1 MKWNPFKKQE
11 QAIRSDSSLI
21 NTFTGQG
28 TNLDKLMHIKPN
40 LMSNSTPQLNNQ
52 WWNSIALLRKI
63 INCVAED
70 ALKNGFKVNANI
82 GNNRLVSSSQE
93 SIEPQNISRL
103 IENRLYELH
112 VQERLTEALRYL
124 RTYSNGCLLYY
135 IVEADIPQVDL
146 TQPLPVD
153 IIQIDSINVIPE
165 SQFSIQFVEE
175 NPLSNLYHK
184 PRFHVHSSYIHPSR
198 INWMVKDWNRTL
210 KTGKSVLDDVL
221 EIVKSQNIAVWS
233 ISNLFYELSLKIFK
247 SPHTGKS
254 LNGDELKAFLE
265 RLRLAAST
273 QTTIALNTDEE
284 LIKQNFSI
292 GDSGKG
298 ILDWITDNIAILSEI
313 PQARLKGAAHG
324 VLASGNYDMMNYFE
338 YVKRIQKHYLY
349 KPLND
354 IVQMVIMERNGI
366 IRQTIPPEMLKNI
379 DWEIEFN
386 PLWELSTKDQAEL
399 EKLKAERDKLDIESG
414 KITPQEARTF
424 DPRFNSL
431 EVFDVSEGMSNE
443 E

>member
-1 MKWNPFKKQE
+1 MNWNPFKKQE

-28 TNLDKLMHIKPN
+28 TSLDKLMHIKPS
-40 LMSNSTPQLNNQ
+40 LMSSSTPQLNNN
-52 WWNSIALLRKI
+52 WWNSVALLRHI

-70 ALKNGFKVNANI
+70 SLKNGFKVNVNI
-82 GNNRLVSSSQE
+82 GNDRT
-93 SIEPQNISRL
+93 EPQNVSRL
-103 IENRLYELH
+103 IENRLYELK
-112 VQERLTEALRYL
+112 VNERLTEALRYL

-135 IVEADIPQVDL
+135 IVEADIPQTDL
-146 TQPLPVD
+146 TQALPID
-153 IIQIDSINVIPE
+153 IIKIDSINVIPE
-165 SQFSIQFVEE
+165 NQFSIQFIEE
-175 NPLSNLYHK
+175 NPLSSLYHK
-184 PRFHVHSSYIHPSR
+184 PKFHVYNTYIHPSR
-198 INWMVKDWNRTL
+198 INWMVKDWNRNL

-221 EIVKSQNIAVWS
+221 EVVKAQNIAVWS
-233 ISNLFYELSLKIFK
+233 ISNLFYEMSLKIFK
-247 SPHTGKS
+247 SPHVGKS

-273 QTTIALNTDEE
+273 QTTIALNTEE
-284 LIKQNFSI
+284 DIQKQNFGI

-298 ILDWITDNIAILSEI
+298 ILDWLMDNIAMLSEI

-354 IVQMVIMERNGI
+354 IIQMVIMERNGV
-366 IRQTIPPEMLKNI
+366 IRQTIPPEQLKNI

-414 KITPQEARTF
+414 KITPQEARTL

-431 EVFDVSEGMSNE
+431 EVFDTNE
-443 E
+443 L